1 MTDEKTEVQHKE
13 FNQCTQA
20 ALRIQT
26 KSALAIKSTVWMKQ
40 EAEGK
45 PSHMGELGWDGV
57 HQPCKCSRPQYIM
70 LPVTR
75 EQGRRMVATQAPT
88 TWTAKHEAD
97 PRLRGPRT

>member
-1 MTDEKTEVQHKE
+1 
-13 FNQCTQA
+13 
-20 ALRIQT
+20 
-26 KSALAIKSTVWMKQ
+26 
-40 EAEGK
+40 
-45 PSHMGELGWDGV
+45 
-57 HQPCKCSRPQYIM
+57 M